1 MKMFCTREI
10 DMVLLRC
17 VDRKEAEILMRE
29 IHEGSFGTH
38 TNGHTMTRKILRA
51 GYYWLTMESD
61 CYQYAKRCHKCRI
74 YADNSCATVSSQ
86 HTLFP
91 LAFFHVGNR
100 HDWNDRAKSVQRTSL
115 HLGSYRL
122 FHQMG

>member
-1 MKMFCTREI
+1 MRWQKRSRNTHERNTRRFLWYSHQWTYHDKENTESRI
-10 DMVLLRC
+10 LLADDGVRLLP
-17 VDRKEAEILMRE
+17 VRKEVSQM
-29 IHEGSFGTH
+29 
-38 TNGHTMTRKILRA
+38 
-51 GYYWLTMESD
+51 SD
-61 CYQYAKRCHKCRI
+61 LCRQ
-74 YADNSCATVSSQ
+74 NSCATISSQ

-91 LAFFHVGNR
+91 LAFLHVRNR